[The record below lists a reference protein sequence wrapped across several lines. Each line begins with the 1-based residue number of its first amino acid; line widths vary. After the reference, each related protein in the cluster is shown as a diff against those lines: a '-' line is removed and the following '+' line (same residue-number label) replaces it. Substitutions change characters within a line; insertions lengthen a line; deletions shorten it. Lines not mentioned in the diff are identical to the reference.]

1 MKKESIFDYITEEEY
16 ENKIKGLKDSETRN
30 IYKSGNI
37 EIDVKKV
44 GRHIYKFINVYGNE
58 KFVDCIVR
66 MYEASLKR

>member
-1 MKKESIFDYITEEEY
+1 MRKESIFDYITKEEY
-16 ENKIKGLKDSETRN
+16 EIKIKGLKDSETRN

-58 KFVDCIVR
+58 KFVDCIVN
-66 MYEASLKR
+66 MYNAIP